1 MAVYV
6 GNRLTSANY
15 SSASAF
21 RTVVN
26 EIGSDIFSV
35 WQSNPALFSIHPNG
49 SPPPRTRTEFRR
61 MFQAEIRDAN
71 TASVVSGA
79 LGIPIMR
86 LPAGTRTLLNKQ
98 IMVNQ
103 SQLDVQKPNIRD
115 FVATIE

>member
-1 MAVYV
+1 
-6 GNRLTSANY
+6 
-15 SSASAF
+15 
-21 RTVVN
+21 
-26 EIGSDIFSV
+26 
-35 WQSNPALFSIHPNG
+35 
-49 SPPPRTRTEFRR
+49 

-86 LPAGTRTLLNKQ
+86 LQAGNRILLGRQ
-98 IMVNQ
+98 IQVNQ